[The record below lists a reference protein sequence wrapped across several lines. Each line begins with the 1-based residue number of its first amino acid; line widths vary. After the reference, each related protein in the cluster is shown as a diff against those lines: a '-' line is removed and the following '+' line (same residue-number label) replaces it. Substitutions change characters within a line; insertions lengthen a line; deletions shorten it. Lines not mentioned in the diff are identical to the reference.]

1 MTTSLHLTLY
11 STDGCHLCEEAEH
24 LLETARRG
32 GMAVEWTI
40 VDIANDDA
48 LFERYGWHIPVLADG
63 DTDLAATALRWPFDG
78 EGLLAFLAGA
88 A

>member
-1 MTTSLHLTLY
+1 MSRPLHLTLY

-48 LFERYGWHIPVLADG
+48 LFERYGWHIPVL
-63 DTDLAATALRWPFDG
+63 TDAGGRELRWPFDG